1 MDGRPS
7 PAMTGVGSVRQY
19 FRPLVLYR
27 DYTFAHD
34 WELLPGVWTFQI
46 WYQGRMLAEEKFTVV
61 KQ

>member
-1 MDGRPS
+1 
-7 PAMTGVGSVRQY
+7 MTGVGSVRQY